1 MSWSRMALDSES
13 GTRTLLQ
20 RLAASPLVRQTLPN
34 AAAICQQ
41 YFSFRR
47 NPSESIGNFLVRE
60 TLVHEEFV
68 EAIIRLHEEK
78 VGVSQEARD
87 FGLPPVDE
95 ASWATWD
102 DSEWTGGSW
111 SSWPDEDYDFE
122 EDPHPEGAAPAPDA
136 DAPEPRP
143 AGPTSPTAAP
153 GSSPSHRGDPDPP
166 PPSDAVEP
174 SRAAESPPEAID
186 EMSMADSFILGVLRG
201 WRLLQAAGLSAEK
214 KRDILSSTK
223 NSLDYEV
230 VSAALQSLWDD
241 QLLGHRHHSGHG
253 GYHMNYVNT
262 TDDFSEEADGWE
274 DEWWPEAMYG
284 SYQDEPW
291 DDLQGWWEDEWPTP
305 HSAQAATTEDI
316 PPEEQERLREAQQA
330 ERVAEN
336 LAAEAQRT
344 WADAQR
350 ATQAIRRDRGFG
362 ASPTSP
368 GSNGTCFQCGGNH
381 FARDCPQ
388 RRFFG
393 GKNPGKG
400 YGKPKGAFY
409 ISPDELYANFVPKG
423 KGKPKGMRNFWMEAQ
438 GMWPKGSPRAR
449 ANQRIQHEPSTPT
462 ALISSWAAWSFA
474 RAWTSTQRV
483 RHR

>member
-1 MSWSRMALDSES
+1 MKSLLRRSSACTRRRLGFPKRPETSVFLLWMRPRGPRGMTQNGLVAAGARGQMRTMTSRKILILKVRPPLLMQMPQNLDLQDLLLRPPRRDPRPVTAVILILLLLVMPWSLLGQLRALP
-13 GTRTLLQ
+13 R
-20 RLAASPLVRQTLPN
+20 PLTKCQWQT
-34 AAAICQQ
+34 
-41 YFSFRR
+41 
-47 NPSESIGNFLVRE
+47 PSYLVCYE
-60 TLVHEEFV
+60 DGGCCKL
-68 EAIIRLHEEK
+68 
-78 VGVSQEARD
+78 RD
-87 FGLPPVDE
+87 F
-95 ASWATWD
+95 
-102 DSEWTGGSW
+102 
-111 SSWPDEDYDFE
+111 
-122 EDPHPEGAAPAPDA
+122 
-136 DAPEPRP
+136 
-143 AGPTSPTAAP
+143 
-153 GSSPSHRGDPDPP
+153 
-166 PPSDAVEP
+166 
-174 SRAAESPPEAID
+174 
-186 EMSMADSFILGVLRG
+186 
-201 WRLLQAAGLSAEK
+201 QQKK

-388 RRFFG
+388 RRSFG